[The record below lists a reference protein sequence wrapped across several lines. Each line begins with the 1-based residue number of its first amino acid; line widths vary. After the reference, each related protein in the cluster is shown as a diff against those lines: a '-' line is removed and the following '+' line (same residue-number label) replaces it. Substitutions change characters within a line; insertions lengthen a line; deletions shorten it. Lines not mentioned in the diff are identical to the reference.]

1 MKNFFYKIKQFF
13 IQNKLETII
22 FGGVALLMF
31 LMLLANS
38 AWPFGS
44 NTLAIS
50 DTHAQIA
57 MIFEH
62 IFDALAGKTSLFYNA
77 RLGGGTEVLSFMMY
91 MLLNPFFLVVLPFGR
106 AHIFDSINFVIIFSI
121 LFNTIVVMWFLK
133 KYFKNLSKPIFVI
146 LSLMYTFNSYIIF
159 NFAFMT
165 WLIYPSLI
173 LLLFDAFKKLEQ
185 NGKTAPFIIM
195 VSWVVINSFV
205 VGVASNFL
213 ILAIIVAYVLLTK
226 EKQEQKEMFTR
237 VFVSYVVAIC
247 VCVIVLLPEVISIS
261 GGERIG
267 SFYDNLFSENKN
279 VSEVFKIA
287 IAVIDLPLLLFSIY
301 YFVVCDKKNGY
312 NKFLIVAFVLGLL
325 PNVFDGI
332 LKLHFLGNYVGFP
345 ARINFVMIALEFCI
359 TCKLFSEKNPL
370 HLFDAVEDDKTG
382 NKTNGLFKF
391 LYVFMIVLFVISTG
405 FVVLFKF
412 SDLAVLMK
420 NPITSYQKGSHVLI
434 ISVSAVMLILF
445 VFAFLA
451 TKRKLLVK
459 KIFSFTIYAIMI
471 FSCVLNYT
479 LIVVGAHT
487 KAGNFYSLTQTMID
501 LEINGRVK
509 STNIQCLMNNI
520 YEGGSIDYFS
530 STKSN
535 ESNAYSKMGYP
546 VGVTSVSSHG
556 GTLISDSLLG
566 LEYMYS
572 YVKEDRPYLKE
583 IQKVGDYYLY
593 QNTLAGTGV
602 VLMDRSFKF
611 NEDATSLENMQA
623 IANGLGVTQ
632 SVFENVNVKIE
643 EVNGINTVYAK
654 NVYKISYTPKSDGVL
669 YTKIAISY
677 SSENVK
683 KYLIK
688 KLETDKIFQCDSL
701 YEGQTDLGFAR
712 AGEELVVYL
721 TDVEDISK
729 VSFTF
734 MDYSLASEVC
744 EKIKTNSVNFE
755 YTKNGYKASGNVAE
769 NKSLLVFMCDIE
781 GMNYKMN
788 GEDVKITRF
797 FDGFVQVAVQG
808 EFELE
813 AGFKYKHTRVWIIVA
828 CIMFALA
835 VAVSLLYHFTKF
847 KHAKGAIRVL
857 FMSYGVVYLSI
868 FVLFGIIVTFL

>member
-13 IQNKLETII
+13 AGHKLESII
-22 FGGVALLMF
+22 FGGVALLML

-50 DTHAQIA
+50 DAYAQIS

-62 IFDALAGKTSLFYNA
+62 VFDALAGKTSLFYNA

-106 AHIFDSINFVIIFSI
+106 THIFDSINFVIIFSI

-146 LSLMYTFNSYIIF
+146 LSLMYVFSSYIIF
-159 NFAFMT
+159 NFSFIT

-185 NGKTAPFIIM
+185 NGKIAPFIIM
-195 VSWVVINSFV
+195 VSWVVINSFA

-213 ILAIIVAYVLLTK
+213 ILAMIVAYVLLTK

-237 VFVSYVVAIC
+237 IFVSYVVAIC
-247 VCVIVLLPEVISIS
+247 VCVAVLLPEVISVL

-267 SFYDNLFSENKN
+267 SFYNNFFSENKN

-301 YFVVCDKKNGY
+301 YFVVCDKKDGY
-312 NKFLIVAFVLGLL
+312 NKFLIVAFVLGFL

-332 LKLHFLGNYVGFP
+332 LKLHFLGNYVGFS
-345 ARINFVMIALEFCI
+345 ARINFVMIALEFFI
-359 TCKLFSEKNPL
+359 TCKLFNEKNPL
-370 HLFDAVEDDKTG
+370 HLFDAVEDDKTA

-391 LYVFMIVLFVISTG
+391 LYIFMVSLVVIAFCFVAI
-405 FVVLFKF
+405 FKF
-412 SDLAVLMK
+412 SDLAVLIK
-420 NPITSYQKGSHVLI
+420 NPITSYQNSSHVLI

-445 VFAFLA
+445 IFAFLA
-451 TKRKLLVK
+451 TKRKMLAK
-459 KIFSFTIYAIMI
+459 KIFGFTIYVIMI
-471 FSCVLNYT
+471 FSCVLNYA

-487 KAGNFYSLTQTMID
+487 KVGNFYSLTQTMTD

-593 QNTLAGTGV
+593 QNTLAGTGA
-602 VLMDRSFKF
+602 VLMDRGFKF

-623 IANGLGVTQ
+623 IANALGVTQ
-632 SVFENVNVKIE
+632 SVFEDVNVKIE
-643 EVNGINTVYAK
+643 EVDGINSVYAK

-669 YTKIAISY
+669 YAKIAISY
-677 SSENVK
+677 SSENLE

-688 KLETDKIFQCDSL
+688 NLGTNKIFQCDSL
-701 YEGQTDLGFAR
+701 YEGQTDLGFVR

-729 VSFTF
+729 FEFVF
-734 MDYSLASEVC
+734 MDYSLAREVC
-744 EKIKTNSVNFE
+744 ENIKENSVNFE
-755 YTKNGYKASGNVAE
+755 YSKNGYKASGNVAE

-781 GMNYKMN
+781 GMNYQIN
-788 GEDVKITRF
+788 NNETKITRF
-797 FDGFVQVAVQG
+797 FDGFVQVDVQG
-808 EFELE
+808 EFELV
-813 AGFKYKHTRVWIIVA
+813 ASFKYKHTKLWIIIIIA
-828 CIMFALA
+828 MIA
-835 VAVSLLYHFTKF
+835 VIVLVLVLYRFTKF
-847 KHAKGAIRVL
+847 KHAKSAIRVL
-857 FMSYGVVYLSI
+857 FMSYGVLYLSI

>member
-1 MKNFFYKIKQFF
+1 MKNLFYKIKQFF
-13 IQNKLETII
+13 IRNKLETLI
-22 FGGVALLMF
+22 FGGVTLLML

-50 DTHAQIA
+50 DAYAQIS

-62 IFDALAGKTSLFYNA
+62 VFDALAGKTSLFYNA

-91 MLLNPFFLVVLPFGR
+91 MLLNPFFLVVLPFGKS
-106 AHIFDSINFVIIFSI
+106 HIFDSINFVIIFSI

-133 KYFKNLSKPIFVI
+133 KYFKNLSKPMFVI
-146 LSLMYTFNSYIIF
+146 LSLMYVFSSYMIF
-159 NFAFMT
+159 NFSFMT

-185 NGKTAPFIIM
+185 NGKIAPFIIM
-195 VSWVVINSFV
+195 VSWVVINSFA

-213 ILAIIVAYVLLTK
+213 ILAMIVAYVLLTK

-247 VCVIVLLPEVISIS
+247 VCVAVLLPEVISVL

-301 YFVVCDKKNGY
+301 YFVVCDKKDGY

-332 LKLHFLGNYVGFP
+332 LKLHFLGNYIGFP

-412 SDLAVLMK
+412 SDLAVLIK
-420 NPITSYQKGSHVLI
+420 NPITSYQNNSHVLI

-445 VFAFLA
+445 VFAFFA
-451 TKRKLLVK
+451 TKRKMLAK
-459 KIFSFTIYAIMI
+459 KIFGFTIYAIMI
-471 FSCVLNYT
+471 FSCVLNYA
-479 LIVVGAHT
+479 LIIVGAHT
-487 KAGNFYSLTQTMID
+487 KVENFYSLTQTMTD

-509 STNIQCLMNNI
+509 STNIQCLKNNI

-535 ESNAYSKMGYP
+535 ESNAYSKMGYL

-566 LEYMYS
+566 FEYMYS

-593 QNTLAGTGV
+593 QNTLVGTGA
-602 VLMDRSFKF
+602 VLMDRGFKF
-611 NEDATSLENMQA
+611 NEEATALENMQA
-623 IANGLGVTQ
+623 VANALGVTQ

-643 EVNGINTVYAK
+643 EVDGINTVYAK

-669 YTKIAISY
+669 YANAISN
-677 SSENVK
+677 SSENLK

-688 KLETDKIFQCDSL
+688 KLGTNKIFQCGSL
-701 YEGQTDLGFAR
+701 YEGQTDLGFAQ

-755 YTKNGYKASGNVAE
+755 HSKNGYKASGNVAE
-769 NKSLLVFMCDIE
+769 NKSLLIFMCDID
-781 GMNYKMN
+781 GMNYQIN
-788 GEDVKITRF
+788 NNETKITRF
-797 FDGFVQVAVQG
+797 FDGFVQVDVQG
-808 EFELE
+808 EFELV
-813 AGFKYKHTRVWIIVA
+813 ASFKYKYTKLWIITIIA
-828 CIMFALA
+828 MLA
-835 VAVSLLYHFTKF
+835 VIALVLILYHFTKF
-847 KHAKGAIRVL
+847 KHAKSAIRVL